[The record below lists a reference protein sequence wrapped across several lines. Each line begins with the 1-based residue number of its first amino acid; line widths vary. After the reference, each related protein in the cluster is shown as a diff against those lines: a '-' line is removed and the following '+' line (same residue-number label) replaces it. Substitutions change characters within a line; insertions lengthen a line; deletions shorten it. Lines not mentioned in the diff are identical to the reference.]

1 MPAQSNY
8 FSSQL
13 SKLLAA
19 LGKSQKELS
28 AQTNISESKISK
40 LQNGKLEPKHK
51 DIYKIAEALKVSPAF
66 FFKTKDHNYPIEIGY
81 IIDGRIYTILYN
93 NPKQSIL
100 ILMGQTIEAHTI
112 LPTKTMTFI
121 TDLPEKTVFS
131 ICLISGNIK
140 IDGKVLVK
148 GIPHVLN
155 KNEPIIFDVGAT
167 YILQIFG
174 DSSKFMQ
181 LLQNYLPPEK
191 LINI

>member
-51 DIYKIAEALKVSPAF
+51 DIQKIAKVLKVSPAF
-66 FFKTKDHNYPIEIGY
+66 FFNTQNEYYPIKIGY
-81 IIDGRIYTILYN
+81 ILDERVYSILYN
-93 NPKQSIL
+93 NPKQNIL
-100 ILMGQTIEAHTI
+100 IVMGQTLESHTLI
-112 LPTKTMTFI
+112 PNKTLTFL
-121 TDLPEKTVFS
+121 THFKEKIIFS
-131 ICLISGNIK
+131 ITLIAGTINLGDEPLTK
-140 IDGKVLVK
+140 GFPVVLK
-148 GIPHVLN
+148 PDIPIYFN
-155 KNEPIIFDVGAT
+155 VGSS
-167 YILQIFG
+167 YILQIIG
-174 DSSKFMQ
+174 DSSKFLQ

-191 LINI
+191 LLKI